1 MVVAAMTEGGDAM
14 RRAFWMFGVTLA
26 LAAAG
31 CGGTTV
37 ASNPSPNAAPEKAAT
52 TSAPAAS
59 ATAPQTLEI
68 LSVLSVEKAVDVTAQ
83 RDGVVLETSED
94 EGSFVRAG
102 EELARLDD
110 STLQAELQKAES
122 DLLVS
127 ENNVKYKEAEEQA
140 KNAQLRRQ
148 QQLRASGLSSEADL
162 EQAEF
167 EAKGAS
173 YDLDSWRQGVKSS
186 QAQIH
191 ELQIEIAKTHI
202 SAPFAGVVVR
212 RYIRQGEQII
222 KDDKCFRIS
231 QLAPLEVEFQVP
243 ETSGRRPQVG
253 AEFSLRLAG
262 GAAQAYS
269 ARVLRVSPTVDPAS
283 DSYDVVGRLTG
294 TNLGGLRPG
303 MSVQVL
309 WPTVGRPPQ

>member
-1 MVVAAMTEGGDAM
+1 MTECGDAM
-14 RRAFWMFGVTLA
+14 RRVLWAFGVTLT

-37 ASNPSPNAAPEKAAT
+37 AANSSPNAAPATVAAVG
-52 TSAPAAS
+52 APPAS
-59 ATAPQTLEI
+59 ASGAQTLNI
-68 LSVLSVEKAVDVTAQ
+68 LSVLSVEKAVDITTQ
-83 RDGVVLETSED
+83 RDGVVLETSKD

-110 STLQAELQKAES
+110 STLQAELQKAQS

-140 KNAQLRRQ
+140 KNAQLHRQ
-148 QQLRASGLSSEADL
+148 QELRASGLSSEADL

-202 SAPFAGVVVR
+202 SAPFAGVIVH
-212 RYIRQGEQII
+212 RYIRQGEQVL
-222 KDDKCFRIS
+222 KNDKCFRLS

-243 ETSGRRPQVG
+243 ETSGQRPRAG
-253 AEFSLRLAG
+253 AEFSLQLTG
-262 GAAQAYS
+262 GTAQPYS

-294 TNLGGLRPG
+294 TNLAELRPG
-303 MSVQVL
+303 MSVEVL
-309 WPTVGRPPQ
+309 WPAAGHPPR

>member
-1 MVVAAMTEGGDAM
+1 MKRTVLTCGLA
-14 RRAFWMFGVTLA
+14 VTLA
-26 LAAAG
+26 ATVG
-31 CGGTTV
+31 CSNPIA
-37 ASNPSPNAAPEKAAT
+37 ASNPPADS
-52 TSAPAAS
+52 SAPAAVPDAS
-59 ATAPQTLEI
+59 AAAASRPNTLSL

-83 RDGVVLETSED
+83 RDGIVVATEKY
-94 EGSFVRAG
+94 EGSAVRTG

-127 ENNVKYKEAEEQA
+127 GNNVKYKQAEEQA

-148 QQLRASGLSSEADL
+148 QLLRASGLSSEADL

-173 YDLDSWRQGVKSS
+173 YDLDSWRQAVKSS

-191 ELQIEIAKTHI
+191 ELEIEIAKTHI
-202 SAPFAGVVVR
+202 SAPFSGVVVH
-212 RYIRQGEQII
+212 RYIRQGEQVE
-222 KDDKCFRIS
+222 KNDKCFRVS
-231 QLAPLEVEFQVP
+231 QLAPLQVEFQVP
-243 ETSGRRPQVG
+243 ETSGVLPRPG
-253 AEFSLRLAG
+253 LIFSLRLAAG
-262 GAAQAYS
+262 TEQPYA

-294 TNLGGLRPG
+294 SNIGSLRPG
-303 MSVQVL
+303 MSVEVL
-309 WPTVGRPPQ
+309 WPAVPPSSR